1 MRKLSQQRATISVVE
16 LASRRQLGEDG
27 GFRWRLRR
35 SLALSAAATI
45 VAVLFLISP
54 SPPRVAGELAP
65 EGQVAEYHFDT
76 PKTIIELQQFRQTE
90 TATIEGPDGQRGTA
104 TLVNLNPLINVWY
117 LLRLSWPDGSPGLFY
132 HLQNSH
138 PHEQRLSLSQGG
150 LHGVPVAKT
159 GSGSTCELWSSSA
172 KPSLAE
178 ARASHAPY
186 APLCGGRLDLRN
198 PTEGG
203 STAREAVAD
212 FLRKH
217 VWGGE
222 KIVVFVRDTFF
233 KDRWREEAKVVAGSE
248 RVPAAPEKAGPAAP
262 LSALLDP
269 AYQGRLI
276 ATGDLGIDVETAGRG
291 AVALGDWYPA
301 RDNAGVFVSVVQPA
315 AVAAEILQSYP
326 RVVHPLDSVERS
338 ALVYLVAFDLNHFD
352 LALVLGTDHPGVG
365 WSPRVLPEV
374 RDRRLP
380 GPDGIGT
387 IAPLVATGM
396 ISPAHAPRTVATF
409 AGGYKR
415 EHGAF
420 KYGKLARINH
430 GSHYG
435 FIEEGVVFSKLQP
448 ELSTIFA
455 LEDGSIHLKT
465 WAEADNRLL
474 AQIRYARQNG
484 VPVIEYDEGANR
496 SFPGPLVG
504 EWGPGNWSGSE
515 AGKLRTLRAGLALQ
529 EANGKRFLIYGYFS
543 TATPS
548 AMARVF
554 QAYRCRYAMH
564 LDMNALEHTYL
575 AIYKRAGG
583 HLLVQHLIQGMS
595 ELDKTVDG
603 KYVPRFIG
611 YPDNRDFFYLM
622 RREERRVT
630 P

>member
-1 MRKLSQQRATISVVE
+1 ME
-16 LASRRQLGEDG
+16 GYRRQSVARGCACL
-27 GFRWRLRR
+27 RQRLRQVVVV
-35 SLALSAAATI
+35 ALSLLGPGLLGAASSPAPPSHAGPENP
-45 VAVLFLISP
+45 VAQHEAEV
-54 SPPRVAGELAP
+54 P
-65 EGQVAEYHFDT
+65 E
-76 PKTIIELQQFRQTE
+76 TIIELQQFRQTE
-90 TATIEGPDGQRGTA
+90 TATIEGPDSKSGRA

-117 LLRLSWPDGSPGLFY
+117 LLRLSWQDGSPGLFY

-138 PHEQRLSLSQGG
+138 PHKQRLSLSQGG
-150 LHGVPVAKT
+150 LRGVPIVKT
-159 GSGSTCELWSSSA
+159 SSGSTCELWSSSA

-186 APLCGGRLDLRN
+186 APLCDGSIYLRN
-198 PTEGG
+198 PTEGR

-248 RVPAAPEKAGPAAP
+248 RVPAVPEKAGPPGP
-262 LSALLDP
+262 LPALLNP
-269 AYQGRLI
+269 AFTGRLI
-276 ATGDLGIDVETAGRG
+276 ATGDLGIDIETPSRG
-291 AVALGDWYPA
+291 AVAFGEWYPA
-301 RDNAGVFVSVVQPA
+301 GGNAGVFVSVMQPA

-338 ALVYLVAFDLNHFD
+338 ALVYLVAFDLSHFD
-352 LALVLGTDHPGVG
+352 LAFVLGTEHPGVG

-396 ISPAHAPRTVATF
+396 ISPADAPRTVATF

-448 ELSTIFA
+448 GLSTVFA
-455 LEDGSIHLKT
+455 LNDGSIRLKT
-465 WAEADNRLL
+465 WAEADNGLL

-484 VPVIEYDEGANR
+484 VPIIEYDESASR

-515 AGKLRTLRAGLALQ
+515 AGKLRTLRAGVALQ
-529 EANGKRFLIYGYFS
+529 EANGKRFLVYGYFS

-575 AIYKRAGG
+575 ALYKREGG

-603 KYVPRFIG
+603 RYIPRFIG
-611 YPDNRDFFYLM
+611 YPDNRDFFYLI
-622 RREERRVT
+622 RPEERRVT

>member
-1 MRKLSQQRATISVVE
+1 ME
-16 LASRRQLGEDG
+16 LASRRRLGEDG
-27 GFRWRLRR
+27 GSRRRLRR
-35 SLALSAAATI
+35 SAALSAAATI
-45 VAVLFLISP
+45 LAVLFLISP
-54 SPPRVAGELAP
+54 SPPPVAGELAP
-65 EGQVAEYHFDT
+65 EGRVAEYQADT
-76 PKTIIELQQFRQTE
+76 PKTIIQLQQFRQTE
-90 TATIEGPDGQRGTA
+90 TASIEGPGGKRGTA
-104 TLVNLNPLINVWY
+104 TLVNLNSLINVWY
-117 LLRLSWPDGSPGLFY
+117 LLRLSWEDGSPELFY
-132 HLQNSH
+132 HLQNSRR
-138 PHEQRLSLSQGG
+138 HEQRLSLSPGD
-150 LHGVPVAKT
+150 LHGVAIVEP
-159 GSGSTCELWSSSA
+159 GSHSACDLWSSSPE
-172 KPSLAE
+172 PSLAE
-178 ARASHAPY
+178 ARASRIPY
-186 APLCGGRLDLRN
+186 APLCDGTISLRN
-198 PTEGG
+198 PTKGQETG
-203 STAREAVAD
+203 REAVAD

-233 KDRWREEAKVVAGSE
+233 KDRWRESAKMLPGSE
-248 RVPAAPEKAGPAAP
+248 PASPTASEKAGLSAP
-262 LSALLDP
+262 LPGLLNP
-269 AYQGRLI
+269 ASTGHLI
-276 ATGDLGIDVETAGRG
+276 ATGDLGIDIQTPTRG
-291 AVALGDWYPA
+291 AVALGEWYPA
-301 RDNAGVFVSVVQPA
+301 RDNPGVFVSLIQPA
-315 AVAAEILQSYP
+315 AVAADILQSYP

-338 ALVYLVAFDLNHFD
+338 ALVYLVAFDLTQFD
-352 LALVLGTDHPGVG
+352 LAFVLGTEHPGVS
-365 WSPRVLPEV
+365 WSARALPEV

-396 ISPAHAPRTVATF
+396 VSPADAPRTVATF

-448 ELSTIFA
+448 GLSTIFA

-465 WAEADNRLL
+465 WTEEDNRLL

-484 VPVIEYDEGANR
+484 VPVIEYDEGASR

-515 AGKLRTLRAGLALQ
+515 AGKLRTLRAGVALQ
-529 EANGKRFLIYGYFS
+529 QAEGRRFLIYGYFS

-575 AIYKRAGG
+575 AVYRRQGA

-595 ELDKTVDG
+595 ELDKTVEG
-603 KYVPRFIG
+603 NYVPRFIG

-622 RREERRVT
+622 RHEERRVT

>member
-1 MRKLSQQRATISVVE
+1 VTYEDQDVRFMDGDSRQRMA
-16 LASRRQLGEDG
+16 RGGRCFRQ
-27 GFRWRLRR
+27 RLRKGIVVALGFLGPQL
-35 SLALSAAATI
+35 LALGSSPAP
-45 VAVLFLISP
+45 P
-54 SPPRVAGELAP
+54 SPVGPESPVAQYE
-65 EGQVAEYHFDT
+65 AEV
-76 PKTIIELQQFRQTE
+76 PKTIVGLQQFRQTE
-90 TATIEGPDGQRGTA
+90 TATIEGPDGKRGTA

-117 LLRLSWPDGSPGLFY
+117 LLLLSWEDGSPGLFY

-138 PHEQRLSLSQGG
+138 PHEQRLSLGQGG
-150 LHGVPVAKT
+150 LHGVAAVET
-159 GSGSTCELWSSSA
+159 GSRSTCDLWSSNA

-178 ARASHAPY
+178 ARASHSPY
-186 APLCGGRLDLRN
+186 APLCDGRLYLRN
-198 PTEGG
+198 LTEGR

-248 RVPAAPEKAGPAAP
+248 GVPAAPENGGPPGP
-262 LSALLDP
+262 LPAHLDP
-269 AYQGRLI
+269 AFTGRLV
-276 ATGDLGIDVETAGRG
+276 ATGDLGIDIQTPGHGV
-291 AVALGDWYPA
+291 VAFGEWYPV
-301 RDNAGVFVSVVQPA
+301 RDNAGVFVSVIQPA
-315 AVAAEILQSYP
+315 AVTAEILQSYP

-338 ALVYLVAFDLNHFD
+338 ALVYLVAFDLSQFD
-352 LALVLGTDHPGVG
+352 LAFVLGTEHPRVG
-365 WSPRVLPEV
+365 WSARVLPEV

-396 ISPAHAPRTVATF
+396 ISPAYAPRTVATF

-420 KYGKLARINH
+420 RYGKLARINH

-448 ELSTIFA
+448 GLSTIFV
-455 LEDGSIHLKT
+455 LEDGSVRLKT
-465 WAEADNRLL
+465 WTDADNRLL
-474 AQIRYARQNG
+474 GQIRYARQNG
-484 VPVIEYDEGANR
+484 VPVIEHDEGANR

-548 AMARVF
+548 SMARVF

-575 AIYKRAGG
+575 ALYTRQSA

-603 KYVPRFIG
+603 GYVPRFIG
-611 YPDNRDFFYLM
+611 YPDNRDFFYLT
-622 RREERRVT
+622 RREERRLT

>member
-1 MRKLSQQRATISVVE
+1 MIL
-16 LASRRQLGEDG
+16 
-27 GFRWRLRR
+27 
-35 SLALSAAATI
+35 
-45 VAVLFLISP
+45 AVLFLLAP
-54 SPPRVAGELAP
+54 SHLPIAGELVP
-65 EGQVAEYHFDT
+65 EGQVAEYHADT
-76 PKTIIELQQFRQTE
+76 PKAIIELQQFRQTE
-90 TATIEGPDGQRGTA
+90 TATIEGPDGKSGTA

-117 LLRLSWPDGSPGLFY
+117 LLRLSWKDGSPGLFY

-150 LHGVPVAKT
+150 LYGAAVMET
-159 GSGSTCELWSSSA
+159 GSRSTCDLWSSSA

-186 APLCGGRLDLRN
+186 APLCDGRIYLRN
-198 PTEGG
+198 PTEGR

-248 RVPAAPEKAGPAAP
+248 RVPATPEKAGPLGP
-262 LSALLDP
+262 LPALLDP
-269 AYQGRLI
+269 AFTGRLI
-276 ATGDLGIDVETAGRG
+276 AMGDLGIDIQTPTPG
-291 AVALGDWYPA
+291 AVALGEWYPA
-301 RDNAGVFVSVVQPA
+301 KDNAGVFVSLIQPA
-315 AVAAEILQSYP
+315 AVAADILQSYP

-338 ALVYLVAFDLNHFD
+338 ALVYLVAFDLSQFD
-352 LALVLGTDHPGVG
+352 LGFVLGTEHPGVG
-365 WSPRVLPEV
+365 WSARVLPEV

-396 ISPAHAPRTVATF
+396 ISPPYAPRTVATF

-420 KYGKLARINH
+420 KYGKLARVNH

-448 ELSTIFA
+448 GLSTIFA

-465 WAEADNRLL
+465 WTEEDSGLL

-484 VPVIEYDEGANR
+484 VPIIEYDEGTNR

-515 AGKLRTLRAGLALQ
+515 AGKLRTLRAGLALE

-575 AIYKRAGG
+575 AVYRRQGAQ
-583 HLLVQHLIQGMS
+583 LLVQHLIQGMS

-603 KYVPRFIG
+603 RYIPRFIG
-611 YPDNRDFFYLM
+611 YPDNRDFFYLI
-622 RREERRVT
+622 RPEERRVT